1 MRKFE
6 GRWNSYTAGQL
17 ILIRQKKRRVVGAGH
32 QLVRADR
39 MKGSLRRKERAHN
52 RLRPRSVERDEGVH
66 VARRIEAPLPLP
78 HAP

>member
-1 MRKFE
+1 MRKFD
-6 GRWNSYTAGQL
+6 GRSTSYTARQF

-39 MKGSLRRKERAHN
+39 MKSNLRRKERAHN
-52 RLRPRSVERDEGVH
+52 RLRPRSAERDQGVH
-66 VARRIEAPLPLP
+66 AARRIEAPLPLP